1 MTTITLQL
9 TPELEQKLQESI
21 ARQDASSVRQLLADA
36 LAPTVEALLSKTSGN
51 NKLEDEDKLE
61 ADLDRFLDEV
71 EHRNGSILTLSDYA
85 LSRESIYEEHP

>member
-21 ARQDASSVRQLLADA
+21 ARQDAFSIRQLLADA
-36 LAPTVEALLSKTSGN
+36 LAPTVEALLSKKTSN
-51 NKLEDEDKLE
+51 NKLKDEDELE
-61 ADLDRFLDEV
+61 AGLDRFLDEIK
-71 EHRNGSILTLSDYA
+71 HRNGSIPTLSDYA